1 MKTPYNKFLYGGFL
15 LLSAYY
21 IIVGHRYIDAATN
34 MGIALIFDPFNVDQK
49 WEDRPRWQKFWL
61 VAHLAIMAGLFGLGV
76 GVADRLGI

>member
-34 MGIALIFDPFNVDQK
+34 MGIALIFDPFIVDQK
-49 WEDRPRWQKFWL
+49 
-61 VAHLAIMAGLFGLGV
+61 
-76 GVADRLGI
+76 